1 MSFLAKQIYRKSLLE
16 RMASPDQL
24 DKMIV
29 ITPPSFWL
37 ALLGGAI
44 IVTVALVW
52 SVLGR
57 LPINLEANGIFV
69 SDHMTFNLASDT
81 GGIVATL
88 EAKVGDYV
96 EEGDVL
102 LTLAD
107 ESMRWELDE
116 LLDRRAKVEA
126 VTLTSVNDVVTA
138 DNRELISLKTQLD
151 GVSMEGDKNQAMLS
165 VYQAELASL
174 RPRVAAAKTQMESA
188 REKYYSYIASTA
200 DSKIEIA
207 FSEAQSAYNQKM
219 PILNSNLA
227 SAELTL
233 SNAKSA
239 YQQQVQAFKENA
251 ISQIDSQLGPA
262 QDQYNSA
269 VNEWQLSENARKE
282 SADALASLEEQL
294 GSLNTQLQTLENE
307 LNAESLDEARREEI
321 QSGITTITSNITA
334 LQSQITDAEADLQSK
349 TAEANGQKKTDVDSA
364 KEAMD
369 SLNALKAQ
377 VSAVSDDAAPDA
389 FAFLQNT
396 IIGPLLDSVTYS
408 GLQSAYSAIAQ
419 AQSGRDDAKSAADQQ
434 EKAYQDAKKAYTDY
448 ADGRV
453 ETDAEKERLAA
464 LYNQYNSDYNALYSQ
479 LTNLESN
486 ITSIRGQVQAANVGS
501 MAQRGSYEEQFEAT
515 RFAVL
520 SGLDAEIE
528 KYQYNLEKTSIR
540 ATVSGTVADMKVG
553 VGSAVGQGA
562 EVVTIRQISDED
574 CIICYIPIA
583 SGKKVVP
590 GMEVIV
596 CPTTINRQEYGH
608 MKADVVAVDD
618 YVTPASSIRNA
629 LGDDTLAQAFTQNGP
644 VVAVYCRLRT
654 DENTASGYWWSS
666 KKGADLMVADGT
678 LVSADIVTEKKAP
691 ITMLIPYLKEKL
703 SSAVE
708 PAGKEE
714 R

>member
-1 MSFLAKQIYRKSLLE
+1 
-16 RMASPDQL
+16 
-24 DKMIV
+24 MI
-29 ITPPSFWL
+29 
-37 ALLGGAI
+37 
-44 IVTVALVW
+44 
-52 SVLGR
+52 
-57 LPINLEANGIFV
+57 
-69 SDHMTFNLASDT
+69 
-81 GGIVATL
+81 
-88 EAKVGDYV
+88 
-96 EEGDVL
+96 
-102 LTLAD
+102 
-107 ESMRWELDE
+107 
-116 LLDRRAKVEA
+116 
-126 VTLTSVNDVVTA
+126 
-138 DNRELISLKTQLD
+138 
-151 GVSMEGDKNQAMLS
+151 
-165 VYQAELASL
+165 
-174 RPRVAAAKTQMESA
+174 
-188 REKYYSYIASTA
+188 
-200 DSKIEIA
+200 
-207 FSEAQSAYNQKM
+207 
-219 PILNSNLA
+219 
-227 SAELTL
+227 
-233 SNAKSA
+233 AKSA
-239 YQQQVQAFKENA
+239 YQQQTKSIKDSA
-251 ISQIDSQLGPA
+251 ISRIDTQLGTA
-262 QDQYNSA
+262 QLGTAQTNYTNA
-269 VNEWQLSENARKE
+269 VTAWKPYEDAQKACAALESQRADLAAQLQ
-282 SADALASLEEQL
+282 ALQDELLDESLEEARKNEINDTIADLTNQIR
-294 GSLNTQLQTLENE
+294 TL
-307 LNAESLDEARREEI
+307 DD
-321 QSGITTITSNITA
+321 QITTA
-334 LQSQITDAEADLQSK
+334 QADLQTNA
-349 TAEANGQKKTDVDSA
+349 TAANEAKAAVDSA
-364 KEAMD
+364 EEAVNA
-369 SLNALKAQ
+369 LNALKGQ

-419 AQSGRDDAKSAADQQ
+419 AQSGRDDAKSAVDQQ
-434 EKAYQDAKKAYTDY
+434 EKTYQDAKKAYTDY

-501 MAQRGSYEEQFEAT
+501 MAQGGSYEEQFEAT
-515 RFAVL
+515 RSAVL

-528 KYQYNLEKTSIR
+528 KYRYNLEKTSIR

-553 VGSAVGQGA
+553 VGSAVGQGT
-562 EVVTIRQISDED
+562 EVVTIRQFSDED

-618 YVTPASSIRNA
+618 YVTPASSIRNT

-644 VVAVYCRLRT
+644 VVAVSCRLRT

-666 KKGADLMVADGT
+666 KKGADLMVAHGT

-691 ITMLIPYLKEKL
+691 ITMLIPYLKGKL